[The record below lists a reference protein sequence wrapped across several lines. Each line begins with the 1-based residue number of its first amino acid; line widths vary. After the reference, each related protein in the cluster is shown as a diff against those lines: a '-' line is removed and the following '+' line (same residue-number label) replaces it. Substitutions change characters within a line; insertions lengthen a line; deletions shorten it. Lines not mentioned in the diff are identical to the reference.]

1 MTPMALDLLRTV
13 LVVWGLV
20 VLFIVILFIMS
31 E

>member
-1 MTPMALDLLRTV
+1 MTPMALDLLRTI